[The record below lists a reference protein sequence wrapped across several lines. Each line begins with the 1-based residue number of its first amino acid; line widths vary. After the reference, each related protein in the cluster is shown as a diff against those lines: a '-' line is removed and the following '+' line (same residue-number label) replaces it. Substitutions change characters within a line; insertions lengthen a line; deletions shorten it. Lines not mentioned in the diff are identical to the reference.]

1 MNKRIKNT
9 VSALIM
15 LAVCIGTVTGCSGK
29 LTPKKMMSAV
39 TENLAE
45 VKSVSNSLE
54 MDIELEDVLDLT
66 KISMDMEMENT
77 TKPKAGHAKGSAEVN
92 FSGTQVASDMEI
104 YQVTEGDEFVTYS
117 SMYGQWSREAA
128 AGSQKST
135 FNGNL
140 FQEAGDS
147 IESFHIAKETI
158 QVEDK
163 ECYEMYGDI
172 SGEELLKFMGLDMM
186 RAFGLVELPE
196 EDAISGLSVPITI
209 DIYKEEMLPARIIV
223 DMTDVMNDLYD
234 KYNKSTNVNDFTIK
248 LSYIGFN
255 QVEKIEVPQE
265 VQQACGQ
272 AG

>member
-1 MNKRIKNT
+1 
-9 VSALIM
+9 
-15 LAVCIGTVTGCSGK
+15 
-29 LTPKKMMSAV
+29 
-39 TENLAE
+39 
-45 VKSVSNSLE
+45 
-54 MDIELEDVLDLT
+54 
-66 KISMDMEMENT
+66 
-77 TKPKAGHAKGSAEVN
+77 
-92 FSGTQVASDMEI
+92 
-104 YQVTEGDEFVTYS
+104 
-117 SMYGQWSREAA
+117 MYE
-128 AGSQKST
+128 
-135 FNGNL
+135 
-140 FQEAGDS
+140 
-147 IESFHIAKETI
+147 
-158 QVEDK
+158 
-163 ECYEMYGDI
+163 DI